1 MKIRD
6 LFVSIGFDV
15 KDEDLNKLEKG
26 VRSAKHMI
34 FGLGAVVTAG
44 TGLLVGLT
52 KQVAGFGDQAAKT
65 ADKLGVNVE
74 ALQELRYAAEL
85 SGIAQTNFDTGL
97 QRMTR
102 RAAEAA
108 EGTGVA
114 KDALRE
120 LGVVVTDGEGRVR
133 KSADLLEDIADGMAR
148 IEDPS
153 KRVALAFKL
162 FDTEGVSMVNMLRNG
177 GAALREMRADA
188 RSLGFVIG
196 EADARNAETFNDEM
210 TRAQLVLVG
219 IKNAVGVGLLPMMI
233 RGLQQFRLWVA
244 THREIIKANLQGAI
258 RALTQ
263 FIRGMIDVGRVLYI
277 ILSDLVDRFGGLERA
292 MRLAGIA
299 GGLFM
304 AVWAGSAIANV
315 LMGLGAIVRA
325 LAAVRLSAITA
336 WLAALGPAAWVPAAI
351 AAAAAGITLVLED
364 IYRYI
369 QGDKSITGL
378 LVENFKKAFET
389 VRLKAI
395 EWKDKLFKIFQGI
408 YDFIIKEILQ
418 PILDKIE
425 AVTKFIDDPLE
436 TSAKW
441 MGGKI
446 QDIFS
451 LFGMGP
457 GDAPASTAGIVNNRQ
472 RVNVNAP
479 INVSVPEGTPA
490 SEVAGAVRSGVSDGI
505 QRMLQDASGYLEPAT
520 AE

>member
-52 KQVAGFGDQAAKT
+52 RQVAGVGDQAAKT

-114 KDALRE
+114 KDALKE
-120 LGVVVTDGEGRVR
+120 LGVVVTDSEGRVR

-188 RSLGFVIG
+188 RSLGFVIR
-196 EADARNAETFNDEM
+196 EADARNAEKFNDEM
-210 TRAQLVLVG
+210 TRARLVLVG

-244 THREIIKANLQGAI
+244 THREIIKTNLQGAI

-263 FIRGMIDVGRVLYI
+263 LVRGMIDAGRVLYI

-304 AVWAGSAIANV
+304 AVWAGTAIANV

-325 LAAVRLSAITA
+325 LAAVRLSAITT

-378 LVENFKKAFET
+378 LVENFKNAFEQIK
-389 VRLKAI
+389 VWAAQ
-395 EWKDKLFKIFQGI
+395 FKEDLIGVFQAI
-408 YDFIIKEILQ
+408 YDFVYLRVLK
-418 PILDKIE
+418 PIFDKIE
-425 AVTKFIDDPLE
+425 EVTISGGEMLE
-436 TSAKW
+436 SGTKW

-446 QDIFS
+446 QDVFNF
-451 LFGMGP
+451 FGMGP
-457 GDAPASTAGIVNNRQ
+457 GDAPASGSGT
-472 RVNVNAP
+472 
-479 INVSVPEGTPA
+479 INSHQKINTKVDIHVSVPEGTPA
-490 SEVAGAVRSGVSDGI
+490 SDVAGAVRSGVSDGL